1 MRIIFGGGD
10 GKMETEVLSRIY
22 EDLESLKR
30 DVSEIKMAINLE
42 PELRDEI
49 KEQVK
54 EARER
59 IAKGQFI
66 SNEEMLKEFGLG

>member
-1 MRIIFGGGD
+1 MFGD
-10 GKMETEVLSRIY
+10 VEMETEVLNRIY

-30 DVSEIKMAINLE
+30 DVYEIKTAINLE